1 MVIFTPAFLVIGYKG
16 YKINQ
21 AFTFEVNVMIIAA
34 IYNVIVIISTFFFCD
49 DFMVLIS
56 EIMSSSILLYMF
68 YRFQQIAF
76 HLTEEN
82 PASMARLEHRKNSMD
97 SG

>member
-1 MVIFTPAFLVIGYKG
+1 ML
-16 YKINQ
+16 
-21 AFTFEVNVMIIAA
+21 IAA
-34 IYNVIVIISTFFFCD
+34 VYNVIVIISTFIFCD

-56 EIMSSSILLYMF
+56 EIMSSGILLYMF

-82 PASMARLEHRKNSMD
+82 PSTMARLEHRKNSLD
-97 SG
+97 IE